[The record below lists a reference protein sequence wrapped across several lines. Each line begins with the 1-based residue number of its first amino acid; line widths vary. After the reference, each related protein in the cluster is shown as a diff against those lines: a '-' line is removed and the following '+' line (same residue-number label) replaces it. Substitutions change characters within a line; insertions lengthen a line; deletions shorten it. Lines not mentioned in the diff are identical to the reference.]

1 MPLMIVYIL
10 MNFYFNHIKIICKK
24 LQWEGGNIGY
34 YLFLIGVFSLTLHG
48 IGQALAC
55 NQVYHHCYCWLLKP
69 LMLKTYDL
77 KDKTYIYEVSII
89 L

>member
-34 YLFLIGVFSLTLHG
+34 YLFLIRVFSLTLHG

-55 NQVYHHCYCWLLKP
+55 NKVL
-69 LMLKTYDL
+69 
-77 KDKTYIYEVSII
+77 YIII
-89 L
+89 DIAGYLSH

>member
-55 NQVYHHCYCWLLKP
+55 NQVL
-69 LMLKTYDL
+69 
-77 KDKTYIYEVSII
+77 YIII
-89 L
+89 AIAGYLSH